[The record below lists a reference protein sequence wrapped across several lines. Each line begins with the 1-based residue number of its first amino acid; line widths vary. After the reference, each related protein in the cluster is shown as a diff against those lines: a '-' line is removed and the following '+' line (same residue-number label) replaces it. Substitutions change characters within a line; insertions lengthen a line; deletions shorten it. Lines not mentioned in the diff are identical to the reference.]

1 MGNYVVYGRKPD
13 GTLSICRATPEFR
26 GRGTC
31 KHGDHMEL
39 EKSESQ
45 SFVKEFNE
53 KALAERLENR
63 GLENSQFPQDVSADN
78 IQSHSKGAVLS
89 KEELTQGATKVAAS
103 FRNQDWK
110 MIQDFYSGYH
120 RRLSDSKLHK
130 KFEDASANI
139 ADYLK
144 SNDETAVKL
153 REFLGRK
160 VDLDELSSIIVYQVK
175 AMTAAEKWRIAKR
188 ASMTRIFFSSLNNDM
203 TKERY
208 IASVLFFG
216 GRCCYCNNVLR
227 KNPPPGNQASGEHIT
242 PLSPDDPNGVHG
254 GTRYGNMA
262 LACVSCNADR
272 KNTELVEWV
281 QKTRRIPVKDK
292 KFALGRIQAFREFA
306 LYEDYT
312 KEESDRISEKAKEL
326 QDFVSSQRGE
336 DGKYFEDAE
345 SKIQERIKIALYDL
359 RHNNEIDDSEDDE

>member
-13 GTLSICRATPEFR
+13 GTLSICRAKPEFR
-26 GRGTC
+26 GKGTC
-31 KHGDHMEL
+31 KHGDHVEL
-39 EKSESQ
+39 DKAEAQ
-45 SFVKEFNE
+45 SYVREHNE
-53 KALAERLENR
+53 KAIAEQFENAA
-63 GLENSQFPQDVSADN
+63 LQNNQFPHNVSADE
-78 IQSHSKGAVLS
+78 IQSYSKGAVLS
-89 KEELTQGATKVAAS
+89 REELTQGANKIATS
-103 FRNQDWK
+103 FRNEDWK
-110 MIQDFYSGYH
+110 MIQDFYSLYH
-120 RRLSDSKLHK
+120 RRLSDSALHK
-130 KFEDASANI
+130 KFNDASANI

-144 SNDETAVKL
+144 SDDETAVKL
-153 REFLGRK
+153 REFFGRK

-175 AMTAAEKWRIAKR
+175 AMTAAEKWRINKR
-188 ASMTRIFFSSLNNDM
+188 ASMVRIFFSSLNNDM

-272 KNTELVEWV
+272 KNTELVEWI
-281 QKTRRIPVKDK
+281 QKTRRIPEKDK

-306 LYEDYT
+306 LYKDYT
-312 KEESDRISEKAKEL
+312 QEESDRIAEKAKEL
-326 QDFVSSQRGE
+326 QDFVSSQRDNGVYL
-336 DGKYFEDAE
+336 DGAE
-345 SKIQERIKIALYDL
+345 AKIQERIKIALYDL
-359 RHNNEIDDSEDDE
+359 RHDDLLDDNDE